1 MYEAHNVKSLAMTD
15 RYNREKH
22 ETQLHLYMQ
31 EKGLTDYAF
40 AKLVGCNADAIKY
53 WRFNLSL
60 PSLPNAFKIERA
72 TRGAVPA
79 VYWLDTP
86 RGKAAMTGDTDE

>member
-1 MYEAHNVKSLAMTD
+1 MTTKFT
-15 RYNREKH
+15 REKH
-22 ETQLHLYMQ
+22 ETRLHAYMQ

-53 WRFNLSL
+53 WRYNQAL
-60 PSLPNAFKIERA
+60 PSLPNAFKIERV
-72 TRGAVPA
+72 THGEVPA

-86 RGKAAMTGDTDE
+86 RGLMAMNGDQDGG